1 MHIMHQNTDVLIK
14 IITNKHTEVTM
25 GNKQTKKEV
34 NITEYI
40 YAIAI
45 FIMLFIMVL
54 GPILWVL
61 GYGGNK

>member
-1 MHIMHQNTDVLIK
+1 
-14 IITNKHTEVTM
+14 M

-40 YAIAI
+40 YGVAI

-61 GYGGNK
+61 GYGGNKWHN

>member
-1 MHIMHQNTDVLIK
+1 
-14 IITNKHTEVTM
+14 M

-34 NITEYI
+34 NVTECI
-40 YAIAI
+40 YGVAI

>member
-1 MHIMHQNTDVLIK
+1 
-14 IITNKHTEVTM
+14 M

-40 YAIAI
+40 YGVAI

-61 GYGGNK
+61 GYGGNKWHRKKKQKKFIVNTQMLLI